1 MISPGVWVTNAGELA
16 FERAT
21 LESRVKI
28 RLFKPAETASHADA
42 ALFARFLAG
51 DDAAF
56 TSLYSA
62 HNQRLFNYCAKML
75 RDHDAA
81 QDIVHTMWE
90 RVIAMRVTS
99 QSADI
104 IRNPVGL
111 FVRIAR
117 NLSLDHLKHHAR
129 QTTLDDA
136 SAMQIIAKS
145 EDEELVL
152 RAIERLPDETRE
164 IIVLHYYSGYDFNE
178 IAQMLGKKPNAIWT
192 RVSRARA
199 ELKKILERELKGVTQ

>member
-1 MISPGVWVTNAGELA
+1 MVAHALSFSGELA
-16 FERAT
+16 KERVA
-21 LESRVKI
+21 LQHAVKI
-28 RLFKPAETASHADA
+28 RLFSAADDTPQSDV
-42 ALFARFLAG
+42 ALFARFLVG

-56 TSLYSA
+56 TALYTA
-62 HNQRLFNYCAKML
+62 HNQRIFNYIAKML

-117 NLSLDHLKHHAR
+117 NLSLDHLKRHAR